1 MHNIIISFKKKGKDE
16 MFFNIVLGWIIL
28 ILIFF
33 HTPFSFS
40 GEIYR
45 WTDESGTIHFTDD
58 PSKIPEQFLDHT
70 ERIEVPKEIFKGP
83 EVTSEPEGRSDRVK
97 EYLNDIEKKIEVKRR
112 MEKRISEL
120 EEELRVSE
128 EGLKRIEEYEK
139 ENDFFYL
146 PYKDPKTGKW
156 VPVASPYY
164 EEKRR
169 LRRKIESIQTELRS
183 LQEKLSDII
192 RSL

>member
-1 MHNIIISFKKKGKDE
+1 MV
-16 MFFNIVLGWIIL
+16 FNIVLGWIIL
-28 ILIFF
+28 LTIFLQ
-33 HTPFSFS
+33 TPFSFS
-40 GEIYR
+40 GEVYR
-45 WTDESGTIHFTDD
+45 WIDEMGTIHFTDD
-58 PSKIPEQFLDHT
+58 ASTIPKQYSDQAD
-70 ERIEVPKEIFKGP
+70 RIEVPEEIFK
-83 EVTSEPEGRSDRVK
+83 ESEGIGQPEGRSDRVK
-97 EYLNDIEKKIEVKRR
+97 EYLKNIEKKIETKGR

-128 EGLKRIEEYEK
+128 ESLKRIEEYEK
-139 ENDFFYL
+139 EDDFFYI

-169 LRRKIESIQTELRS
+169 LKRKIESIKTELRS